1 MSDMN
6 SLRVIRNTLAHDYPQ
21 DDGLKAACLNEAVA
35 AVAVLESL
43 LDKVVPVVD
52 AIR

>member
-1 MSDMN
+1 MN
-6 SLRVIRNTLAHDYPQ
+6 SLRVIRNTLAHDYAQ
-21 DDGLKAACLNEAVA
+21 DDGLKAACLNE